1 MANTYT
7 LISSYAATGTVAY
20 IEFSS
25 IPSTY
30 TDLVLSFSGR
40 QTVNG
45 ASSFV
50 TFNSDTGANY
60 SYRTLIG
67 NGTAAS
73 SSSASGQTSLTV
85 LAIDRNDQTASTF
98 GNSVLYIPNY
108 ASSTTKSVSNDGV
121 NENNATANAIGL
133 VAGLWSGT
141 AAISTIRITPDTGSF
156 VQYSTAYLYGIKN
169 S

>member
-7 LISSYAATGTVAY
+7 LINSYAATGTVAY

-30 TDLVLSFSGR
+30 KDLVLSFSGR
-40 QTVNG
+40 QTVAG

-60 SYRTLIG
+60 SYRILSA
-67 NGTAAS
+67 NGSTAT

-98 GNSVLYIPNY
+98 GNSMLYIPNY
-108 ASSTTKSVSNDGV
+108 AGSTTKSVSNDGV
-121 NENNATANAIGL
+121 NENNATANAMGFI
-133 VAGLWSGT
+133 AGLWSGT
-141 AAISTIRITPDTGSF
+141 AAISTIRIRSSNRTP
-156 VQYSTAYLYGIKN
+156 A
-169 S
+169 